1 MEPTN
6 IKDLQNIQF
15 SIYFK
20 STRIY
25 DEEELYNIELFNDIQ
40 DELVSKFR
48 VIKNDANVLQFTG
61 IINKLN
67 TYINNKDMCIGL
79 DPIHILR
86 KMLNS
91 HAIITINSTT
101 SDQIYGFAV
110 IKFKPL
116 LIKPPKKP
124 SKKPSI
130 EPSIEPL
137 IEPLIEPPKAR
148 KVYEPSYL
156 YLEILCSNK
165 NVNVNGAGSI
175 LIEKLEEICKAI
187 SFNIIKLHS
196 VKLAIPFYIN
206 HNFVKDEIG
215 CTQISEDKSDCLM
228 VKDLRNPRT
237 DEDVDMV
244 EPGGRINKTKRKH
257 KSKRRKHKLKG
268 RRTNKRTKSKRKTK
282 RMK

>member
-25 DEEELYNIELFNDIQ
+25 DEQEKSNIELFNDIQ

-79 DPIHILR
+79 DPIHITR
-86 KMLNS
+86 QMLNS

-110 IKFKPL
+110 ITFNPL
-116 LIKPPKKP
+116 
-124 SKKPSI
+124 I
-130 EPSIEPL
+130 EPEPL

-165 NVNVNGAGSI
+165 NKNVNVTGAGSI
-175 LIEKLEEICKAI
+175 LIEK
-187 SFNIIKLHS
+187 
-196 VKLAIPFYIN
+196 YI
-206 HNFVKDEIG
+206 
-215 CTQISEDKSDCLM
+215 
-228 VKDLRNPRT
+228 
-237 DEDVDMV
+237 
-244 EPGGRINKTKRKH
+244 
-257 KSKRRKHKLKG
+257 
-268 RRTNKRTKSKRKTK
+268 
-282 RMK
+282 

>member
-116 LIKPPKKP
+116 LIKPPP
-124 SKKPSI
+124 KKPSI
-130 EPSIEPL
+130 EP
-137 IEPLIEPPKAR
+137 EPLIEPPKAR

-196 VKLAIPFYIN
+196 VKSAIPFYIKQ
-206 HNFVKDEIG
+206 HFVKDEIG

-237 DEDVDMV
+237 YEERLVEDVDMV

-257 KSKRRKHKLKG
+257 KSKRRKHKLKS

>member
-25 DEEELYNIELFNDIQ
+25 DEQEKYNIELFNDIQ

-79 DPIHILR
+79 DPIHITR
-86 KMLNS
+86 QMLNS

-110 IKFKPL
+110 ITFNPL
-116 LIKPPKKP
+116 
-124 SKKPSI
+124 I
-130 EPSIEPL
+130 EPEPL

-165 NVNVNGAGSI
+165 NKNVNVTGAGSI

-196 VKLAIPFYIN
+196 VKSAIPFYII
-206 HNFVKDEIG
+206 HHFVEDEIG
-215 CTQISEDKSDCLM
+215 CERNCLM

-257 KSKRRKHKLKG
+257 KSKRRKHKLKS